1 MPNPKPITWQNI
13 PGLTDREREL
23 GELLFCGADLRNLT
37 LTDAKVGDECI
48 PDIRAGKVYRETDS
62 HTHRRAR

>member
-23 GELLFCGADLRNLT
+23 GEMLFSGADLRTLT
-37 LTDAKVGDECI
+37 LVDARLGDERI
-48 PDIRAGKVYRETDS
+48 PDIRAGKVYRETGS
-62 HTHRRAR
+62 QTHRRAG